1 MAAHLEEEAQV
12 EQLKRWWK
20 ENGASIIAGVV
31 LGVVAIFGWNAWQ
44 QHRRTQAEQASNLYM
59 QMLDA
64 VAKGQ
69 DELAEGL
76 AQRLTG
82 EFAATA
88 YADFALLLKARAAVD
103 KGDLDQA
110 QAALESLLRQTGDE
124 DFRHI
129 ARLRLARVHLG
140 AGRPQVALDVLT
152 EAEVG
157 DPGRFAGQY
166 EELKGDAF
174 VALGKPADA
183 ALAYRKALG
192 LGRDYGY
199 LKMKLND
206 LGVAASES

>member
-20 ENGASIIAGVV
+20 ENGASIIAGVI
-31 LGVVAIFGWNAWQ
+31 LGLVAIFGWNAWQ
-44 QHRRTQAEQASNLYM
+44 KHQRTQAEQASNLYQ

-69 DELAEGL
+69 DDLAFGL

-82 EFAATA
+82 ELAGTA
-88 YADFALLLKARAAVD
+88 YADFARLLEARAAVD
-103 KGDLDQA
+103 KGELPRA
-110 QAALESLLRQTGDE
+110 QAALEALLRETGD
-124 DFRHI
+124 DNFRHI

-140 AGRPQVALDVLT
+140 AGKPEAALDVLT
-152 EAEVG
+152 VAGIG

-166 EELKGDAF
+166 EELRGDAF
-174 VALGKPADA
+174 AALGKPEDA
-183 ALAYRKALG
+183 ALAYRKALA
-192 LGRDYGY
+192 LGRDYEY

-206 LGVAASES
+206 LGVAASKP